1 MSSFSIYPIIRKDD
15 WKKNST
21 RISKSRINDLE
32 KLYMTI
38 YKSFVQ
44 FILFLPLISP
54 SLDWQLYYAC
64 TIEIT
69 RYYILSVSDKLW
81 GGEGGKKQIRFL
93 RKRRGM
99 GMGTETIEVRQPNAR
114 SPESGSGQIHWDC
127 AREWWPQNAHPPEG
141 NRIFLRLSGDDSGTL
156 AAHCPL
162 RISFC
167 RAVFVPRH
175 KTKVH
180 THARASEQT
189 RPQKT
194 TIASRNPCRFLPRF
208 CPLRLNIQ
216 PGPLVLAF

>member
-81 GGEGGKKQIRFL
+81 GGRGKKGDPLPAKKTRD
-93 RKRRGM
+93 G
-99 GMGTETIEVRQPNAR
+99 
-114 SPESGSGQIHWDC
+114 H
-127 AREWWPQNAHPPEG
+127 G
-141 NRIFLRLSGDDSGTL
+141 NRNHRSSTTECAEPRIWLWPNSLRLRAWMV
-156 AAHCPL
+156 AAECT
-162 RISFC
+162 S
-167 RAVFVPRH
+167 
-175 KTKVH
+175 
-180 THARASEQT
+180 
-189 RPQKT
+189 
-194 TIASRNPCRFLPRF
+194 SRRKPDIPEALWWR
-208 CPLRLNIQ
+208 
-216 PGPLVLAF
+216 